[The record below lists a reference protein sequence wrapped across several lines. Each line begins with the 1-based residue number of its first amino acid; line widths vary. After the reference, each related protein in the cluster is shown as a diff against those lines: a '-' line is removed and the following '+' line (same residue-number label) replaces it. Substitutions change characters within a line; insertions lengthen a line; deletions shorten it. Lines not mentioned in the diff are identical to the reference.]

1 MIKHGFISGE
11 VSIICRVLLGFK
23 VNISRIID
31 RGHCE
36 VACSQEAYA
45 HYGDRLT
52 RTDACL
58 YFTQGA
64 LFETFRIVLSAK
76 IKAVRSLR

>member
-23 VNISRIID
+23 IYISRIID

-45 HYGDRLT
+45 HYGDRFT

-58 YFTQGA
+58 CFTQGA
-64 LFETFRIVLSAK
+64 LYETFRIVLSAK

>member
-1 MIKHGFISGE
+1 MIKRGFISGE

-23 VNISRIID
+23 VNISRIIN
-31 RGHCE
+31 RGHYE

-45 HYGDRLT
+45 HYGDRFT
-52 RTDACL
+52 RTDAFL

-64 LFETFRIVLSAK
+64 LYETFRIVPSAQ

>member
-11 VSIICRVLLGFK
+11 VSIISRVLLGFK

-36 VACSQEAYA
+36 VACLQEAYA
-45 HYGDRLT
+45 HYGDRFT

-64 LFETFRIVLSAK
+64 LFETFRIVLREK
-76 IKAVRSLR
+76 